1 MPDNNRLIILDTPAH
16 IAAYQALARY
26 HALKLEVKF
35 PGMRHS
41 RGSVMNLIKREY
53 LPDSKARTKKAV
65 LAEYETLL
73 TECGILT
80 PCAGV

>member
-1 MPDNNRLIILDTPAH
+1 MTDDKLIVLDTPAH

-41 RGSVMNLIKREY
+41 RGSVMKLIKREY

-65 LAEYETLL
+65 LAEFHTLL
-73 TECGILT
+73 TECGILN
-80 PCAGV
+80 PCGGV